1 MGLSDADD
9 DMEDLPEE
17 VILASYMKYQ
27 DTTNLANLE
36 SIQRGE
42 THMRLVRV
50 SQPTP
55 HMGEDLI
62 QAITI
67 ANSLEEFPSYDRVQ
81 EVLYSIPESTEYF
94 TYVSFTEYGD
104 EICILVV
111 TE

>member
-1 MGLSDADD
+1 MGLSDADE

-17 VILASYMKYQ
+17 VILASYMKYR
-27 DTTNLANLE
+27 DTNLE
-36 SIQRGE
+36 SLQRGE
-42 THMRLVRV
+42 PHMRLVRV

-94 TYVSFTEYGD
+94 TYISSTEYGD